1 MTKKITI
8 DELLETF
15 TLMDDWEEKYS
26 FLISLGEKLT
36 PLDNQYK
43 NDDFKVNGCVSQVWM
58 VIEKNEVDIFDIKAD
73 SDAILVK
80 GLIAIVLSAFDHK
93 TAAEIIAFDIDTL
106 FKSLGLDQQL
116 SPNRRNGFFS
126 MVEKIKKTASLSLT

>member
-15 TLMDDWEEKYS
+15 SLMTDWEEKYS
-26 FLISLGEKLT
+26 FLISLGEKLP

-58 VIEKNEVDIFDIKAD
+58 VIGKNDAAIFDIKAD

-80 GLIAIVLSAFDHK
+80 GLIAIVLSAFDGK
-93 TAAEIIAFDIDTL
+93 KAEEIIAFDIDAL
-106 FKSLGLDQQL
+106 FKTLGLDQQL
-116 SPNRRNGFFS
+116 SPNRRNGFFA
-126 MVEKIKKTASLSLT
+126 MVEKIKKTASLSR